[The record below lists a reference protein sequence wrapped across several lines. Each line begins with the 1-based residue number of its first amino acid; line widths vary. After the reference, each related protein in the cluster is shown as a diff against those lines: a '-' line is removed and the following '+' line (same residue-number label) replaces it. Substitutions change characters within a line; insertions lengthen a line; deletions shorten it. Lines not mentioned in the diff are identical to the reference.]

1 MHLFTYGTLMFPEVW
16 QAVVGKH
23 FETSPAQLPGYE
35 IFRVAGA
42 LYPGIIT
49 ANSSPSGRGQVREQL
64 SPPSWRGERAKAV
77 ATESDSGPPTSDLHT
92 PPSSV
97 PGLVYLDVDPES
109 LVRLDAFEGHEYIRR
124 SVTVFCNDG
133 TSAGG
138 RELTADT
145 YIVPTDSAH
154 ILTPEPWTAAD
165 FLAHGHLAEFLARYS
180 GFNRLDVS

>member
-16 QAVVGKH
+16 QAVVGRQ
-23 FETSPAQLPGYE
+23 FETSPAQLPGYR
-35 IFRVAGA
+35 ICRVAGA
-42 LYPGIIT
+42 LYPGII
-49 ANSSPSGRGQVREQL
+49 AVDSPLTPDLRPL
-64 SPPSWRGERAKAV
+64 
-77 ATESDSGPPTSDLHT
+77 TS
-92 PPSSV
+92 SSV
-97 PGLVYLDVDPES
+97 PGLLYFNLDADS
-109 LVRLDAFEGHEYIRR
+109 LARLDAFEGHEYIRR
-124 SVTVFCNDG
+124 SVTVFCKDD
-133 TSAGG
+133 TCALG

>member
-16 QAVVGKH
+16 QAVVGRQ
-23 FETSPAQLPGYE
+23 FETTPAQLPGYQ
-35 IFRVAGA
+35 IFRVRDAVYPGIIA
-42 LYPGIIT
+42 LYPGII
-49 ANSSPSGRGQVREQL
+49 AVNPSPSGRGQVRDFSDSRPSTLDSGL
-64 SPPSWRGERAKAV
+64 SP
-77 ATESDSGPPTSDLHT
+77 
-92 PPSSV
+92 V

-109 LVRLDAFEGHEYIRR
+109 FARLDAFEGHEYIRR
-124 SVTVFCNDG
+124 SVTVFCKDD
-133 TSAGG
+133 TSPDG

-165 FLAHGHLAEFLARYS
+165 FLTHGHLAEFLARYS